1 MQDKRI
7 DIFKILKQEGK
18 LEKVLIYPAIIQ
30 ETDPYEHTTSTSFLN
45 PISIDA
51 LVRQISTE
59 ALAWKYYGLIP
70 TESKEICCEK
80 KWKDTIKLASKIQIG
95 NQTYKCYHDDQKGFG
110 IIERQDYLVVIL
122 ERKNT

>member
-7 DIFKILKQEGK
+7 NIFQILKQEGK
-18 LEKVLIYPAIIQ
+18 LEKVLIYPAV
-30 ETDPYEHTTSTSFLN
+30 ETVVDPYEKNTTNTMLN

-80 KWKDTIKLASKIQIG
+80 KWKDTIKLASKIKIG
-95 NQTYKCYHDDQKGFG
+95 NDYYKCYHDDQKGFG